1 MRQKEAAGRTTIAR
15 SPVTVSGR
23 VDYFDDVGCLAEWV
37 IEHQPPE
44 SAGLFV
50 VDFRSG
56 EWLDAKTAHYLRS
69 EKLPTPMSSGLAAF
83 KSEVAARSA
92 ADELEG
98 QVWVWP
104 QVLEEDVQ

>member
-1 MRQKEAAGRTTIAR
+1 MAVSQREFAAEA
-15 SPVTVSGR
+15 VTVSGS
-23 VDYFDDVGCLAEWV
+23 VDFFDDIGCLAEWV

-56 EWLDAKTAHYLRS
+56 EWLDAKAAYYIRA
-69 EKLPTPMSSGLAAF
+69 EKLPTPMSFGLAAF
-83 KSEVAARSA
+83 QSEASALSA

-98 QVWVWP
+98 EVLAWP
-104 QVLEEDVQ
+104 QVLGEDVQ